1 MSTKSFTMY
10 KGNIDKAIKIF
21 KEEGGTEL
29 YLLGALVEGRY
40 NKSSD
45 MSFAVKDC
53 PKGKYDKT
61 QT

>member
-1 MSTKSFTMY
+1 MY